1 MVLRHDAAGVLA
13 VGQPAHAVLC
23 GQFARAWG
31 NAHFDAVAPLDE
43 VTLGAEQ
50 HDVGWAEWDLSPEFN
65 PATGLP
71 RGFTEVDLST
81 STALWRHGPSRL
93 ESQGRYAALLA
104 TLHGRRLYGRID
116 LARRPTS
123 DAEAVRALLAESD
136 GRARRLTATLRADP
150 DTAAAASG
158 ERLAVNSA
166 LVWTWDT
173 LSLALLLGW
182 APHTLRAVPTTRGSA
197 VDVQLDDVAS
207 RDGLPTLSLSPWPF
221 ADPHRVVV
229 HTEGR
234 RLAGRYAGPAELQD
248 ALRDAP
254 WETARFVLC
263 PATAVAPAPPKARSA
278 YAPASPAH
286 GA

>member
-23 GQFARAWG
+23 AQFSRAWG
-31 NAHFDAVAPLDE
+31 NARFDAVAPLDE

-50 HDVGWAEWDLSPEFN
+50 HDVGWSEWDLTPEFN

-71 RGFTEVDLST
+71 RGFTEVDLQT
-81 STALWRHGPSRL
+81 STALWRRGPARL
-93 ESQGRYAALLA
+93 ESQDRYAALLA

-116 LARRPTS
+116 LTKRTTS
-123 DAEAVRALLAESD
+123 EAQAVGALLTESD
-136 GRARRLTATLRADP
+136 QRARRLTASLRADP
-150 DTAAAASG
+150 DTAGAASA

-173 LSLALLLGW
+173 LSLALLLDW
-182 APHTLRAVPTTRGSA
+182 APHTLRSVPTAGGSA
-197 VDVQLDDVAS
+197 VDVALCAVAS
-207 RDGLPTLSLSPWPF
+207 RHRLPTLSLSPWPF
-221 ADPHRVVV
+221 AAPDGIVV

-234 RLAGRYAGPAELQD
+234 RLSGRYAGAAELQD
-248 ALRDAP
+248 AVDDAP
-254 WETARFVLC
+254 WETARFALC
-263 PATAVAPAPPKARSA
+263 PATAVAPAPAKARSA